1 MLQYHLDGKL
11 YLRSMAKHRTIERSA
26 GMTIQNVAIIG
37 LGAMGIMYGHH
48 LSKHMKSDNLI
59 IIADDTRIQRY
70 QKDPLYLNG
79 ERCHFHYVSPDHAI
93 GPVDLILFTVKFH
106 HLPQAI
112 QAVQSFVGP
121 ETILV
126 SALNGIVSETM
137 IGEHFGMEHV
147 VYAVAQGMDPL
158 RVDHRVTYKHMGTL
172 VIGDPKRGPDA
183 PNIKRLAAF
192 FDQVA
197 FPYAI
202 DPNIQKRMWGKFM
215 LNVGVNQT
223 VAVYRGNFGLV
234 QQDGEARAMM
244 IAAMREVLL
253 LAPKE
258 GIDLSEDDLTYW
270 LAILDTLNPAGK
282 PSLAQDIE
290 AGRPTEVDMFSG
302 TVIALGKKHGVPTPV
317 NEELYRRIKDLERD

>member
-1 MLQYHLDGKL
+1 
-11 YLRSMAKHRTIERSA
+11 
-26 GMTIQNVAIIG
+26 MTIQNVAIIG

-48 LSKHMKSDNLI
+48 LEKHMTSGNLI
-59 IIADDTRIQRY
+59 IIADDERIQRY
-70 QKDPLYLNG
+70 QRDHLYCNG
-79 ERCHFHYVSPDHAI
+79 ERCHFHYVSPEATF

-106 HLPQAI
+106 HLSQAI
-112 QAVQSFVGP
+112 QAVKSFVGP

-126 SALNGIVSETM
+126 SALNGIESEAM
-137 IGEHFGMEHV
+137 IGAHYGMEHV
-147 VYAVAQGMDPL
+147 VYSVAQGMDPL
-158 RVDHRVTYKHMGTL
+158 RVDNRVTYEHMGTL
-172 VIGDPKRGPDA
+172 VIGDPHRGHDA
-183 PNIKRLAAF
+183 PNIQRLAAF

-197 FPYAI
+197 FPYEI

-223 VAVYRGNFGLV
+223 VAVYRGNFGMV
-234 QQDGEARAMM
+234 QQAGEAREMM
-244 IAAMREVLL
+244 IAAMREVLN

-258 GIDLSEDDLTYW
+258 GVDLTEDDLTYW

-317 NEELYRRIKDLERD
+317 NEKLYRRIKDIENKQANTEL